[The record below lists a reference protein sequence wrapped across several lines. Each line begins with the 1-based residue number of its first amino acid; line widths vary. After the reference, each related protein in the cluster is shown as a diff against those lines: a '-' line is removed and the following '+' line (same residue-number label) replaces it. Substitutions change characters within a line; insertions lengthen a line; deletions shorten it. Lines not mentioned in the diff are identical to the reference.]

1 MGPGDFSNIRKGP
14 KLTDLIRGEQPN
26 VEYREATRTNVYAFI
41 ENATHHERRIN
52 SDATFGCLVTGL
64 WVMSGVETTRGSS
77 IDITL
82 NEQFC
87 DNIANERYH
96 ITGMPQFTAT
106 PMSASP
112 VLLTTEYVVSSPG
125 STPSTTLDGVVID
138 AILEGRVT
146 LSPPVASPVKVL
158 QVRIRVNAWLL
169 NGQPASNVQFSWTS
183 IAEGVITR
191 IAR

>member
-14 KLTDLIRGEQPN
+14 KLTDLIRGEQPD

-41 ENATHHERRIN
+41 EGATHHERRLN

-64 WVMSGVETTRGSS
+64 WLMSGVEMTRGATT
-77 IDITL
+77 DITL

-87 DNIANERYH
+87 DNSLNERYH
-96 ITGMPQFTAT
+96 ITGTPQFTAT
-106 PMSASP
+106 PMSTTP
-112 VLLTTEYVVSSPG
+112 VFLTTEYVVSSPG
-125 STPSTTLDGVVID
+125 STPSTTLDGVNID

-158 QVRIRVNAWLL
+158 HVRIRVYAWDA
-169 NGQPASNVQFSWTS
+169 NGQPASNVRFTWTS
-183 IAEGVITR
+183 VAEGVITR
-191 IAR
+191 IA

>member
-14 KLTDLIRGEQPN
+14 KLTDLIRGEQPD

-41 ENATHHERRIN
+41 EGATHHERRVN

-64 WVMSGVETTRGSS
+64 WIMSGIETTRGSS

-82 NEQFC
+82 HEAFC
-87 DNIANERYH
+87 DNALNERYH
-96 ITGMPQFTAT
+96 ITGTPQFTAT
-106 PMSASP
+106 PMSAAP

-125 STPSTTLDGVVID
+125 TTPSTADGVTLDDI
-138 AILEGRVT
+138 IEGRVT

-158 QVRIRVNAWLL
+158 HVRIRVNAWQL

-183 IAEGVITR
+183 VAEGVITR
-191 IAR
+191 IVR